1 MMILETMIHVIGL
14 SLALVVIWGHIG
26 YRYIK
31 EMIKKRNDRN
41 S

>member
-1 MMILETMIHVIGL
+1 MNFLETMVHVIGL
-14 SLALVVIWGHIG
+14 SLALVLIWGHIG

-31 EMIKKRNDRN
+31 EIIKKRNDRN